1 MPFDEWQLKRSL
13 TDFLKSSFSL
23 TVLED
28 DIVVR
33 RFKDLKKRK
42 RDDPVAH
49 GARFIRDLGFLSKF
63 SRSEILHGI
72 DREDDVK
79 ELEKKF
85 LDWRRSVVGKTD
97 GIELNLEGV
106 KFRLTASIPE
116 SDDFGMRK
124 EWEERNAFGNRGYSR
139 GGRQQ
144 LPDTIVLKGVP
155 SRWFAKPRVSS
166 KPSML
171 VTHTIFSA
179 FGKIRFTLKT
189 LSLLKSYLSTM
200 GLLSTSRWAFEQGL
214 FCSPN
219 NCCSELIPFSPRGI
233 DKLKPKHVH
242 LKFLDKRKGIDD
254 NLDEGVAPKKLN
266 QNVEL
271 QLAGASWTGLAEAPK
286 AQFSCDYNDHLAL
299 VRAYEGWKEAER
311 DVARYEYC

>member
-1 MPFDEWQLKRSL
+1 MLLLTIRCVDHSVKPLDEWQLKCSF

-23 TVLED
+23 TVPED

-49 GARFIRDLGFLSKF
+49 GVLFIRDLGFLSKF
-63 SRSEILHGI
+63 SKSKILHGI
-72 DREDDVK
+72 DGEDNVK

-85 LDWRRSVVGKTD
+85 LGWRRLVVGKTD

-106 KFRLTASIPE
+106 KFRLTASVPE

-124 EWEERNAFGNRGYSR
+124 EWEELNAFGYSR

-144 LPDTIVLKGVP
+144 QPNTIVLKSVP
-155 SRWFAKPRVSS
+155 SRWFADPRVSS

-171 VTHTIFSA
+171 LT
-179 FGKIRFTLKT
+179 
-189 LSLLKSYLSTM
+189 
-200 GLLSTSRWAFEQGL
+200 
-214 FCSPN
+214 
-219 NCCSELIPFSPRGI
+219 
-233 DKLKPKHVH
+233 
-242 LKFLDKRKGIDD
+242 
-254 NLDEGVAPKKLN
+254 
-266 QNVEL
+266 
-271 QLAGASWTGLAEAPK
+271 EAPK

-299 VRAYEGWKEAER
+299 VRAYEGWKEVER
-311 DVARYEYC
+311 DIARYDYC